1 MCRFLKSALIE
12 LVGLSCV
19 LLSLQTKDTPLLPK
33 EPAQQVQ
40 PKTIACVTFNPAAAC
55 CLQVPLLKLV
65 GRSSG
70 DLKNLRI
77 EAEKSSAVRAELKA
91 PSLPFYHVHRT
102 HFFVS

>member
-19 LLSLQTKDTPLLPK
+19 FLCLQTKDTPLLPK

-55 CLQVPLLKLV
+55 
-65 GRSSG
+65 
-70 DLKNLRI
+70 
-77 EAEKSSAVRAELKA
+77 
-91 PSLPFYHVHRT
+91 
-102 HFFVS
+102 